1 MGFFDR
7 FRRKG
12 GGKGSGKLT
21 VGSFQVEPGKSFRI
35 EYLDFK
41 IRGRKARRTWR
52 KLYEFPV
59 DEENMALAKPEGY
72 AEIAS
77 EDWKELV
84 EKVKDKYL
92 DHGIDPD
99 MLDYFVFRLRYIYE
113 KPNVGAIAWTVGVTE
128 NDDGT
133 FDFEPDPELPDPND
147 FIEPEPM
154 PVQQVVL
161 PQNLGQPADRLAEAI
176 SQLRETMSTLQ
187 QFTEMQ
193 NQLRNTILQSLGI
206 NAGPTSE
213 EEALERLLEK
223 MRKYDELKKRLGMT
237 PDKDVYLK
245 MMEKMPWWA
254 GMLSMFM
261 NNIGPLMSML
271 PMFSGIGRMGFP
283 GAGAGGYQYG
293 NMRPAPRPPAPR
305 PPGQYAGAQQ
315 QYGGAQPQQQYGG
328 AQQQYGGAPGGGY
341 GYQNPNQYRGGQV
354 QRPPGPPRG
363 GSYTGSPQGRPP
375 QERPPQGQEEPPY
388 LQPAD
393 EHPVEVQAP
402 RIAREP
408 VTERAP
414 VRPSSKPPTPPK
426 QKKPKYTPEE
436 YIVDEDILKEFEE
449 ELNRLDEQQEE
460 IKKVE
465 DEKRMAEKGEVAGEN
480 GTEKVKAGTGTA
492 NNEVEVEE

>member
-161 PQNLGQPADRLAEAI
+161 PQNLGQPTDKLTEAI

-261 NNIGPLMSML
+261 NNLSPLMSML
-271 PMFSGIGRMGFP
+271 PMLTGMGGMNFP

-293 NMRPAPRPPAPR
+293 NVRPAPRPPAPR
-305 PPGQYAGAQQ
+305 PQGQYSGT
-315 QYGGAQPQQQYGG
+315 PQQQYRE
-328 AQQQYGGAPGGGY
+328 APAGEY
-341 GYQNPNQYRGGQV
+341 GYQNPNQYHGYQV

-363 GSYTGSPQGRPP
+363 ESYQRNPPQRPP
-375 QERPPQGQEEPPY
+375 ARPQQNQEQPPY

-465 DEKRMAEKGEVAGEN
+465 DEKRMTEKGEVAGED

-492 NNEVEVEE
+492 DNEVEVEE